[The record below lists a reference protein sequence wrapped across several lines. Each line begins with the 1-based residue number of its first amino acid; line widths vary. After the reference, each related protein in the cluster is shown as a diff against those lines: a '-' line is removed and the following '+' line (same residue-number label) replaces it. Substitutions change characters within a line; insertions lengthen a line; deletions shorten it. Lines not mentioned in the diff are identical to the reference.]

1 LARHIFRAAA
11 HLPVMTMPRTRLR
24 FLFLNVGHTFDHL
37 FMLLFAT
44 VVLALEDEFGGSYGE
59 LIALSIP
66 GFIAFAAGTLPAG
79 WLGDRWSRTGMMAIF
94 FVGIG
99 AASVLTGLARSRLE
113 IAAGL
118 TLIGLFA
125 SIYHPVGIAM
135 VVEGRDKVGRL
146 LGINGVFGNI
156 GVASA
161 ALVAGWFTDL
171 VSWRAAFI
179 VPGVVAL
186 ATGLA
191 FIAYGRSF
199 AGARP
204 GSPRPGSPRPAAPA
218 AAAPAVR
225 WGSLHVRVFV
235 VLGVATLL
243 GGLIFNIATVALPK
257 VLDERLGLMATSTR
271 EIGSI
276 AALVYGVAALAQVVV
291 GVLIDRFP
299 IKPVFV
305 LVVFAQVPVMVLAA
319 GAHDASMVALSL
331 LMLVLIFGEIP
342 IHDTLVARYTVEA
355 WRSRVYAVKY
365 VFSFGVSAL
374 GVPLV
379 ATLHGTSGGFAWLF
393 LMMAGFALIIGVA
406 ALSLPGARRLAAG
419 SAPAGPL

>member
-1 LARHIFRAAA
+1 MSRSRI
-11 HLPVMTMPRTRLR
+11 R
-24 FLFLNVGHTFDHL
+24 FLFLNLGHTYDHL

-44 VVLALEDEFGGSYGE
+44 VVLALEDELGGSYGE
-59 LIALSIP
+59 LLALSIP

-79 WLGDRWSRTGMMAIF
+79 WLGDRWSRTGMMALF
-94 FVGIG
+94 FLGVG

-156 GVASA
+156 GVAAA
-161 ALVAGWFTDL
+161 ALVAGWLTDL

-179 VPGVVAL
+179 VPGLVAL

-191 FIAYGRSF
+191 YIAFIAYGRSP
-199 AGARP
+199 APGRPVSARP
-204 GSPRPGSPRPAAPA
+204 RA
-218 AAAPAVR
+218 AARRGP
-225 WGSLHVRVFV
+225 LYVRVFV
-235 VLGVATLL
+235 VIGVATLF

-257 VLDERLGLMATSTR
+257 MLDERLIRMALSTR
-271 EIGSI
+271 EIGSL
-276 AALVYGVAALAQVVV
+276 AALIYGAAALAQVVV

-305 LVVFAQVPVMVLAA
+305 LVVLAQVPVMVFAA
-319 GAHDASMVALSL
+319 GAHDGARVALSL
-331 LMLVLIFGEIP
+331 LMLVLI
-342 IHDTLVARYTVEA
+342 
-355 WRSRVYAVKY
+355 
-365 VFSFGVSAL
+365 
-374 GVPLV
+374 
-379 ATLHGTSGGFAWLF
+379 
-393 LMMAGFALIIGVA
+393 
-406 ALSLPGARRLAAG
+406 
-419 SAPAGPL
+419 

>member
-1 LARHIFRAAA
+1 
-11 HLPVMTMPRTRLR
+11 MSRTRLR
-24 FLFLNVGHTFDHL
+24 FLFLNLGHTFDHL

-44 VVLALEDEFGGSYGE
+44 VVLALEDELGGSYSE
-59 LIALSIP
+59 LLALSIP

-79 WLGDRWSRTGMMAIF
+79 WLGDRWSRTGMMALF
-94 FVGIG
+94 FLGVG

-156 GVASA
+156 GVAAA
-161 ALVAGWFTDL
+161 ALVAGWLTDL

-179 VPGVVAL
+179 VPGLVAL

-191 FIAYGRSF
+191 YIAFFGYGRSP
-199 AGARP
+199 APARP
-204 GSPRPGSPRPAAPA
+204 VPAGPRAAPRRG
-218 AAAPAVR
+218 PQY
-225 WGSLHVRVFV
+225 VRVFV
-235 VLGVATLL
+235 VIGVATLF
-243 GGLIFNIATVALPK
+243 GGLIFNVATVALPK
-257 VLDERLGLMATSTR
+257 MLDERLIRMASSTR
-271 EIGSI
+271 EIGSL
-276 AALVYGVAALAQVVV
+276 AALIYGAAALAQVVV

-305 LVVFAQVPVMVLAA
+305 LLVFAQVPVMVLAA
-319 GAHDASMVALSL
+319 GAHDSAMVALSL
-331 LMLVLIFGEIP
+331 VMLVLIFGEIP

-365 VFSFGVSAL
+365 VLSFGVSAL
-374 GVPLV
+374 GVPLI
-379 ATLHGTSGGFAWLF
+379 ATLHGTSGGFAWL
-393 LMMAGFALIIGVA
+393 LLAMAGFAVIIGIA
-406 ALSLPGARRLAAG
+406 ALSLPGKQHPTPG
-419 SAPAGPL
+419 SVPAGPS

>member
-1 LARHIFRAAA
+1 MSRSRI
-11 HLPVMTMPRTRLR
+11 R
-24 FLFLNVGHTFDHL
+24 FLFLNLGHTYDHL

-44 VVLALEDEFGGSYGE
+44 VVLALEDELGGSYGE
-59 LIALSIP
+59 LLALAIP

-79 WLGDRWSRTGMMAIF
+79 WLGDRWSRTGMMALF
-94 FVGIG
+94 FLGVG

-135 VVEGRDKVGRL
+135 VVEGRAKVGRL

-156 GVASA
+156 GVAAA
-161 ALVAGWFTDL
+161 ALVAGWLTDL

-179 VPGVVAL
+179 VPGLVAL

-191 FIAYGRSF
+191 YIAFIADARSPAPGRPV
-199 AGARP
+199 AARP
-204 GSPRPGSPRPAAPA
+204 RA
-218 AAAPAVR
+218 AARRGP
-225 WGSLHVRVFV
+225 LYVRVFV
-235 VLGVATLL
+235 VIGVATLF

-257 VLDERLGLMATSTR
+257 MLDERLIRMALSTR
-271 EIGSI
+271 EIGSL
-276 AALVYGVAALAQVVV
+276 AALIYGAAALAQVVV

-305 LVVFAQVPVMVLAA
+305 ILVFAQVPVMVLAA
-319 GAHDASMVALSL
+319 GAHDTAMVVLSL
-331 LMLVLIFGEIP
+331 VMLVLIFGEIP

-365 VFSFGVSAL
+365 VISFGVSAL
-374 GVPLV
+374 GVPLI
-379 ATLHGTSGGFAWLF
+379 ATLHGTSGGFAWL
-393 LMMAGFALIIGVA
+393 LLAMAGFALIIGIA
-406 ALSLPGARRLAAG
+406 ALALPGARRAAPG
-419 SAPAGPL
+419 SVPAGPP

>member
-1 LARHIFRAAA
+1 MSRSRI
-11 HLPVMTMPRTRLR
+11 R
-24 FLFLNVGHTFDHL
+24 FLFLNLGHTYDHL

-44 VVLALEDEFGGSYGE
+44 VVLALEDELGGSYGE
-59 LIALSIP
+59 LLALAIP

-79 WLGDRWSRTGMMAIF
+79 WLGDRWSRTGMMAL
-94 FVGIG
+94 FVLGVG

-135 VVEGRDKVGRL
+135 VVEGRAKVGRL

-156 GVASA
+156 GVAAA
-161 ALVAGWFTDL
+161 ALVAGWLTDL

-179 VPGVVAL
+179 VPGLVAL

-191 FIAYGRSF
+191 YIAFIAYGRSP
-199 AGARP
+199 APGRPVSARP
-204 GSPRPGSPRPAAPA
+204 RA
-218 AAAPAVR
+218 AARRGP
-225 WGSLHVRVFV
+225 LYVRVFV
-235 VLGVATLL
+235 VIGVATLF

-257 VLDERLGLMATSTR
+257 MLDERLIRMALSTR
-271 EIGSI
+271 EIGSL
-276 AALVYGVAALAQVVV
+276 AALIYGAAALAQVVV

-305 LVVFAQVPVMVLAA
+305 ILVFAQVPVMVLAA
-319 GAHDASMVALSL
+319 GAHDTAMVVLSL
-331 LMLVLIFGEIP
+331 VMLVLIFGEIP

-365 VFSFGVSAL
+365 VISFGVSAL
-374 GVPLV
+374 GVPLI
-379 ATLHGTSGGFAWLF
+379 ATLHGTSGGFAWL
-393 LMMAGFALIIGVA
+393 LLAMAGFALIIGIA
-406 ALSLPGARRLAAG
+406 ALALPGARRAAPG
-419 SAPAGPL
+419 SVPAGPP

>member
-1 LARHIFRAAA
+1 
-11 HLPVMTMPRTRLR
+11 MTMSRNRLR

-44 VVLALEDEFGGSYGE
+44 VVLALEDEFGGSYSE
-59 LIALSIP
+59 LIALAIP

-79 WLGDRWSRTGMMAIF
+79 WLGDRWSRNGMMALF

-99 AASVLTGLARSRLE
+99 AAAVLTGLARTRFE

-125 SIYHPVGIAM
+125 SIYHPIGIAM
-135 VVEGRDKVGRL
+135 VVEGRDKVGRV

-156 GVASA
+156 GVAGA
-161 ALVAGWFTDL
+161 ALVAGWLTDL

-191 FIAYGRSF
+191 FIAYTRSL
-199 AGARP
+199 
-204 GSPRPGSPRPAAPA
+204 
-218 AAAPAVR
+218 AAAPRGASRPLPAAVAPLPPLT
-225 WGSLHVRVFV
+225 WGSPHLRVFA

-243 GGLIFNIATVALPK
+243 GGLIFAIATVALPK
-257 VLDERLGLMATSTR
+257 VLDERLSLMATSTR
-271 EIGSI
+271 EIGTI
-276 AALVYGVAALAQVVV
+276 AALIYAVAALAQVVV

-305 LVVFAQVPVMVLAA
+305 LLVLAQIPVMVFAA
-319 GAHDASMVALSL
+319 SAQDGAMVGLSL

-342 IHDTLVARYTVEA
+342 IHDTLVAR
-355 WRSRVYAVKY
+355 
-365 VFSFGVSAL
+365 
-374 GVPLV
+374 
-379 ATLHGTSGGFAWLF
+379 
-393 LMMAGFALIIGVA
+393 
-406 ALSLPGARRLAAG
+406 
-419 SAPAGPL
+419 

>member
-1 LARHIFRAAA
+1 MSRSRI
-11 HLPVMTMPRTRLR
+11 R
-24 FLFLNVGHTFDHL
+24 FLFLNLGHTYDHL

-44 VVLALEDEFGGSYGE
+44 VVLALEDELGGSYGE
-59 LIALSIP
+59 LLALAIP

-79 WLGDRWSRTGMMAIF
+79 WLGDRWSRTGMMALF
-94 FVGIG
+94 FLGVG
-99 AASVLTGLARSRLE
+99 AASVLTGLARSRFE

-135 VVEGRDKVGRL
+135 VVEGRAKVGRL

-156 GVASA
+156 GVAAA
-161 ALVAGWFTDL
+161 ALVAGWLTDL

-179 VPGVVAL
+179 VPGLVAL

-191 FIAYGRSF
+191 YIAFIADARSPAPGRPVS
-199 AGARP
+199 ARP
-204 GSPRPGSPRPAAPA
+204 RA
-218 AAAPAVR
+218 AARRGP
-225 WGSLHVRVFV
+225 LYVRVFV
-235 VLGVATLL
+235 VIGVATLF

-257 VLDERLGLMATSTR
+257 MLDERLIRMALSTR
-271 EIGSI
+271 EIGSL
-276 AALVYGVAALAQVVV
+276 AALIYGAAALAQVVV

-305 LVVFAQVPVMVLAA
+305 ILVFAQVPVMVLAA
-319 GAHDASMVALSL
+319 GAHDTAMVVLSL
-331 LMLVLIFGEIP
+331 VMLVLIFGEIP

-365 VFSFGVSAL
+365 VISFGVSAL
-374 GVPLV
+374 GVPLI
-379 ATLHGTSGGFAWLF
+379 ATLHGTSGGFAWL
-393 LMMAGFALIIGVA
+393 LLAMAGFALIIGIA
-406 ALSLPGARRLAAG
+406 ALALPGARRAAPG
-419 SAPAGPL
+419 SVPAGPP

>member
-1 LARHIFRAAA
+1 
-11 HLPVMTMPRTRLR
+11 MSRTRLR
-24 FLFLNVGHTFDHL
+24 FLFLNLGHTYDHL

-44 VVLALEDEFGGSYGE
+44 VVLALEDELGGSYGE
-59 LIALSIP
+59 LLALSIP

-79 WLGDRWSRTGMMAIF
+79 WLGDRWSRTGMMALF
-94 FVGIG
+94 FLGVG

-135 VVEGRDKVGRL
+135 VVEGRAKVGRL

-156 GVASA
+156 GVAAA
-161 ALVAGWFTDL
+161 ALVAGWLTDL

-179 VPGVVAL
+179 VPGLVAL

-191 FIAYGRSF
+191 YIAFIAYVRSPAPGRPVS
-199 AGARP
+199 ARP
-204 GSPRPGSPRPAAPA
+204 RA
-218 AAAPAVR
+218 AARRGP
-225 WGSLHVRVFV
+225 LYVRVFV
-235 VLGVATLL
+235 VIGVATLF

-257 VLDERLGLMATSTR
+257 MLDERLIRMALSTR
-271 EIGSI
+271 EIGSL
-276 AALVYGVAALAQVVV
+276 AALIYGAAALAQVVV

-305 LVVFAQVPVMVLAA
+305 ILVFAQVPVMVLAA
-319 GAHDASMVALSL
+319 GAHDTAMVVLSL
-331 LMLVLIFGEIP
+331 VMLVLIFGEIP

-365 VFSFGVSAL
+365 VISFGVSAL
-374 GVPLV
+374 GVPLI
-379 ATLHGTSGGFAWLF
+379 ATLHGTSGGFAWL
-393 LMMAGFALIIGVA
+393 LLAMAGFALIIGIA
-406 ALSLPGARRLAAG
+406 ALSLPGARRAAPG
-419 SAPAGPL
+419 SVPAGPP

>member
-1 LARHIFRAAA
+1 
-11 HLPVMTMPRTRLR
+11 MSRTRIR
-24 FLFLNVGHTFDHL
+24 FLFLNLGHTYDHL

-44 VVLALEDEFGGSYGE
+44 VVLALEDELGGSYGE
-59 LIALSIP
+59 LLALSIP

-79 WLGDRWSRTGMMAIF
+79 WLGDRWSRSGMMALF
-94 FVGIG
+94 FLGVG

-156 GVASA
+156 GVAAA
-161 ALVAGWFTDL
+161 ALVAGWLTDL

-179 VPGVVAL
+179 VPGLVAL

-191 FIAYGRSF
+191 YIAFIAYGRSP
-199 AGARP
+199 APGRPVSARP
-204 GSPRPGSPRPAAPA
+204 RA
-218 AAAPAVR
+218 AARRGP
-225 WGSLHVRVFV
+225 LYVRVFV
-235 VLGVATLL
+235 VIGVATLF

-257 VLDERLGLMATSTR
+257 MLDERLIRMALSTR
-271 EIGSI
+271 EIGSL
-276 AALVYGVAALAQVVV
+276 AALIYGAAALAQVVV

-305 LVVFAQVPVMVLAA
+305 ILVFAQVPVMVLAA
-319 GAHDASMVALSL
+319 GAHDTAMVVLSL
-331 LMLVLIFGEIP
+331 VMLVLIFGEIP

-365 VFSFGVSAL
+365 VISFGVSAL
-374 GVPLV
+374 GVPLI
-379 ATLHGTSGGFAWLF
+379 ATLHGTSGGFAWL
-393 LMMAGFALIIGVA
+393 LLAMAGFALIIGIA
-406 ALSLPGARRLAAG
+406 ALALPGARRAAPR
-419 SAPAGPL
+419 SVPAGPA